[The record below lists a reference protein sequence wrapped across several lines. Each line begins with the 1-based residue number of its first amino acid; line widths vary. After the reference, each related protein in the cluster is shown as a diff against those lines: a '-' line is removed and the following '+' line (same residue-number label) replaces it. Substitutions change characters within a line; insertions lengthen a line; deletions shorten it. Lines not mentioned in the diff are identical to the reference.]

1 MQQCCALW
9 AVLRPLRER
18 HTCPELRFP
27 TSLLEKGPWG
37 LQAANSEP
45 LSSLGTLGQVG
56 DAIF

>member
-1 MQQCCALW
+1 MPYGLSCG
-9 AVLRPLRER
+9 PSESGS
-18 HTCPELRFP
+18 TCPELRFP

-45 LSSLGTLGQVG
+45 LSSLGTLGQVS